1 MDNKSSYS
9 SVEQLSH
16 GTRLYVSDAHKF
28 GTDAF
33 LLAGFSAPRRKDVCC
48 DLGSGCGIIPFIWCD
63 AYKPKRIAAVEL
75 QEQGAQLMRS
85 SVALNGLEGIV
96 TPIQADLRELNGI
109 LEAGAYDVVSCNPPY
124 KAVRTGILSETKSD
138 RIARHETMCTANDVA
153 KAASRLLRF
162 GGRLCVCQR
171 PERLC
176 DVLEAMRQNGI
187 EPKRVRFVQQRPDT
201 APWLFLAEGKK
212 GAKPFL
218 QVEKP
223 YLIEGAGGFSR
234 ELLDLYGKE
243 DNLPAR

>member
-1 MDNKSSYS
+1 MDNY
-9 SVEQLSH
+9 SVEQLSF

-33 LLAGFSAPRRKDVCC
+33 LLAGFTAPRRKDICC

-63 AYKPKRIAAVEL
+63 AYKPARIVAVEI
-75 QEQGAQLMRS
+75 QKEGIKLMEK
-85 SVALNGLEGIV
+85 SVALNELGDIV
-96 TPIQADLRELNGI
+96 TPVHADLRALGGV
-109 LEAGAYDVVSCNPPY
+109 LDAGAFDVVSCNPPY
-124 KAVRTGILSETKSD
+124 KMVQTGILSETESD

-153 KAASRLLRF
+153 AAAARLLRF
-162 GGRLCVCQR
+162 GGRLCICQR

-176 DVLEAMRQNGI
+176 DVLEAMRKNGI
-187 EPKRVRFVQQRPDT
+187 EPKRLRFVHQRPDT
-201 APWLFLAEGKK
+201 APWLFLVEGKK

-223 YLIEGAGGFSR
+223 FLIEGPGGFSR

-243 DNLPAR
+243 DNLPR

>member
-1 MDNKSSYS
+1 MDSKSSDNAI
-9 SVEQLSH
+9 EQLSH

-33 LLAGFSAPRRKDVCC
+33 LLAGFSAPRHKDACC

-63 AYKPKRIAAVEL
+63 VYKPKRIAAVEL
-75 QEQGAQLMRS
+75 QEQGAQLMHR
-85 SVALNGLEGIV
+85 SVALNGLDGVV
-96 TPIQADLRELNGI
+96 TPLQADLRNLNGV
-109 LEAGAYDVVSCNPPY
+109 LEAGVFDVVSCNPPY
-124 KAVRTGILSETKSD
+124 KAAQTGILSDTKSD
-138 RIARHETMCTANDVA
+138 RIARHETMCTAYDVA
-153 KAASRLLRF
+153 KAAARLLRF
-162 GGRLCVCQR
+162 GGRLCICQR

-223 YLIEGAGGFSR
+223 FLIEGEGGFSR

-243 DNLPAR
+243 DNLPPR